1 LAHILV
7 VDDEPAILE
16 LLEMNLSLTG
26 HACDLAADA
35 KEALHFL
42 SAVRFDIVLLDV
54 MLPGR
59 DGYSLSQTFIDRG
72 IPIIFLTAR
81 TSVLDRV
88 KGLRMGADDYIV
100 KSFEPAE
107 LLARV
112 DALLRRV
119 GKNQEDYI
127 TPEGITVSFLRRQI
141 WRDGVT
147 IELTLQE
154 FDLLCALIRNRN
166 IALSREQLLQ
176 NAWGYNYFGETR
188 TVDVHIQRL
197 RKKLG
202 LSSIET
208 VYKFGYRF
216 NGKDCEKI

>member
-16 LLEMNLSLTG
+16 LLEMNLSLAG